1 MSIYSVHPSI
11 AYQQAIIRNLKET
24 TGKTI
29 EEWEKLLRQEA
40 WKDAKFIT
48 QYLINEYHLGRTKA
62 SLISDYALKI
72 QLEDISESHY
82 LKMAPLYVEKMYFK
96 KESILQI
103 HQSIINYIRSLND
116 ETKICPCRTL
126 VPLYRH
132 HVYAQLK
139 PTTKTRIDFG
149 FALKK
154 YTKELPSRLEPTGG
168 LEKGDRITHRIRIEK
183 LEDFDSEVRQWIKI
197 AYDLDQKN

>member
-40 WKDAKFIT
+40 WKDAKSIT

-96 KESILQI
+96 KESK
-103 HQSIINYIRSLND
+103 Y
-116 ETKICPCRTL
+116 
-126 VPLYRH
+126 
-132 HVYAQLK
+132 
-139 PTTKTRIDFG
+139 
-149 FALKK
+149 FA
-154 YTKELPSRLEPTGG
+154 EN
-168 LEKGDRITHRIRIEK
+168 I
-183 LEDFDSEVRQWIKI
+183 
-197 AYDLDQKN
+197 